1 MLIAEELLL
10 LLRRDDGKAEN
21 AFAYSGY
28 GLAAA
33 ALTDLIL
40 AERISVEEEAKDPA
54 VTVVD
59 DSTTGQQVLD
69 AALTRLRELDGKK
82 LSRIVTDGKLKLE
95 EPVARS
101 LADRGVVD
109 IEEKRKWGFV
119 PAKYP
124 VRDPEPERRV
134 RERLQAVLAGGTPT
148 VPDATLLA
156 IIQGLELAP
165 KVLAEEKGGLSRRE
179 LKARIEEVTTEATA
193 GLAVGKA
200 VETMNTVILTAVIIP
215 VVVSGG
221 S

>member
-40 AERISVEEEAKDPA
+40 AERITVEEEAKDPA

-134 RERLQAVLAGGTPT
+134 RERLRAVLAGGTPT

-200 VETMNTVILTAVIIP
+200 VETMNTVMLTAVIIP

-221 S
+221 Y